1 MTTAGYIMA
10 RSASLL
16 NDTNRHIYTDVNL
29 VPYLNVALQELREEM
44 ELNNVAYTNDSS
56 VVLPLNGGIDNI
68 GGITGPG
75 LPTGLVEIQELWQSE
90 RGSNARWTPIVRY
103 EFLPHG
109 WENFTQITSSVPC
122 WAWQGQVVK
131 MIPANTPLDIRM
143 DFIRS
148 NLADISDA
156 GSVIQL
162 INCENVLAYR
172 TAGLG
177 ARYIGENPTRAD
189 SLDGDALRARDNFLG
204 INTKGRQS
212 IRSRRRPFQAGYKS
226 RNFQY

>member
-44 ELNNVAYTNDSS
+44 ELNNVAYTNESS
-56 VVLPLNGGIDNI
+56 AVIPLSVGMDNI
-68 GGITGPG
+68 GGITGPA
-75 LPTGLVEIQELWQSE
+75 LPTGLIEIQELWQCE
-90 RGSNARWTPIVRY
+90 RGSNARWAPIPRY
-103 EFLPHG
+103 EFLPNS
-109 WENFTQITSSVPC
+109 WSQPANFIPC
-122 WAWQGQVVK
+122 WAWQGQAIK
-131 MIPANTPLDIRM
+131 FIPANTLLDIKL

-204 INTKGRQS
+204 INTKGKQS
-212 IRSRRRPFQAGYKS
+212 IRTRRRPFQAGYKA